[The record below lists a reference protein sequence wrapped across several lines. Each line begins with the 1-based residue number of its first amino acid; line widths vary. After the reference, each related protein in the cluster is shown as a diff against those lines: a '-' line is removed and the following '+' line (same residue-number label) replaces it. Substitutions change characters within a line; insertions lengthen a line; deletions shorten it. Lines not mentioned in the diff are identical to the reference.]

1 MNKLGTIEKPD
12 IFRYED
18 YRIYLRD
25 MYQYLK
31 SSHPGFSHR
40 VFARLAGIK
49 SYNYLKLV
57 MDGQR
62 NLSSKMIPAFVKGF
76 KLNKQEAEFF
86 GHTVA
91 LSQAQNVQS
100 KSEILQKLLRVKKFR
115 EVKEID
121 LDQYE
126 YFSKWYYAAVRELMN
141 LSEFRQD
148 PAWISQKL
156 GGLISEAQVVDA
168 LKRLER
174 LGLVGRNTD
183 GELVITEANIAS
195 APEIQSAALFSF
207 HEEMIQK
214 ALNALRTLGPEARD
228 VSSVT
233 LALSEA
239 DLRVVKKSILQF
251 RRKILTQFDGKRPSG
266 SEVFQM
272 NFQIFPLSQGKAK

>member
-1 MNKLGTIEKPD
+1 MIKQGTIEKPD

-18 YRIYLRD
+18 YRSYLRD

-31 SSHPGFSHR
+31 ASHPGFSHR
-40 VFARLAGIK
+40 VFARMAGIK

-62 NLSSKMIPAFVKGF
+62 NLSAKMIPAFVKGF

-86 GHTVA
+86 AHTVA
-91 LSQAQNVQS
+91 LSQAQNVQE
-100 KSEILQKLLRVKKFR
+100 KSEILQRHQREKKFR

-141 LSEFRQD
+141 LAEFRED
-148 PAWISQKL
+148 PVWISKKL
-156 GGLISEAQVVDA
+156 GGLISESQVLDA

-174 LGLVGRNTD
+174 LGLVGRNSD
-183 GELVITEANIAS
+183 GKLVITEANVAS
-195 APEIQSAALFSF
+195 APEIQSTALFSF

-214 ALNALRTLGPEARD
+214 ALNALRTLGSHERD

-239 DLRVVKKSILQF
+239 DLKIVKKSVLQF
-251 RRKILTQFDGKRPSG
+251 RRKILAQFDGKRPAG

-272 NFQIFPLSQGKAK
+272 NIQLFPLSRGGVE